1 MLRALRNRS
10 QEAGTIRD
18 LHSHHWP
25 LWAMGQV
32 APNGFATVQEETD
45 KFGLPEAFQDVS
57 YVERKVS
64 EPDTVVALNWLR
76 R

>member
-1 MLRALRNRS
+1 
-10 QEAGTIRD
+10 
-18 LHSHHWP
+18 
-25 LWAMGQV
+25 MGQV